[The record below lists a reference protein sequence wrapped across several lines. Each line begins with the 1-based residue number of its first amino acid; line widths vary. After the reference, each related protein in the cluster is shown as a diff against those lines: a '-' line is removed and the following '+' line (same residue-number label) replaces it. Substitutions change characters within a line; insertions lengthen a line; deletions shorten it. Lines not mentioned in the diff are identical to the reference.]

1 MKKTVFVALVLLL
14 LPPVSHADVSLLK
27 LRASHHPEFL
37 RIVLEGN
44 ESVID
49 KKLVYQRGE
58 DILISFPETDFSI
71 QSEQQIVAFEKINT
85 DTVMFSPGAFRGLK
99 VFILKNP
106 TRLVLDVH
114 MKGAQRREP
123 YERPKKREAAK
134 GLNRI
139 ETLVID
145 PGHGGFETGIV
156 KEREN
161 EKNTVLDIAKK
172 LQALANTG
180 SSKGYL
186 TRGSDHYMAMSER
199 VKFTNSKAAN
209 VFLSI
214 HVGHHSDIVIYT
226 PVITEQVSGI
236 IKPYLYN
243 RGQADYAKDTATL
256 LRAVKEALISHFGQ
270 DMVSVRPMPYSMLSR
285 IEAAALMIEFPSF
298 EDAYY
303 IEEFNSEIATALYKG
318 LYIYEEIKEK

>member
-1 MKKTVFVALVLLL
+1 
-14 LPPVSHADVSLLK
+14 
-27 LRASHHPEFL
+27 
-37 RIVLEGN
+37 
-44 ESVID
+44 
-49 KKLVYQRGE
+49 
-58 DILISFPETDFSI
+58 
-71 QSEQQIVAFEKINT
+71 
-85 DTVMFSPGAFRGLK
+85 MFSPGAFRGLK
-99 VFILKNP
+99 VFILKRP
-106 TRLVLDVH
+106 TRLVLDVY
-114 MKGAQRREP
+114 MKDAQRREP
-123 YERPKKREAAK
+123 YDRPKKRETAK

-156 KEREN
+156 KEREK

-172 LQALANTG
+172 LQALVNTG
-180 SSKGYL
+180 SSKGDL

-199 VKFTNSKAAN
+199 IKFTNSKATN

-214 HVGHHSDIVIYT
+214 HVGHHSGIVIYT
-226 PVITEQVSGI
+226 PVITDHVSGI
-236 IKPYLYN
+236 VKPYLYN

-256 LRAVKEALISHFGQ
+256 LRAVNEALISHFG
-270 DMVSVRPMPYSMLSR
+270 DDTVSIRPIPYSMLSR

-303 IEEFNSEIATALYKG
+303 IEEFNSEIAQALYKG